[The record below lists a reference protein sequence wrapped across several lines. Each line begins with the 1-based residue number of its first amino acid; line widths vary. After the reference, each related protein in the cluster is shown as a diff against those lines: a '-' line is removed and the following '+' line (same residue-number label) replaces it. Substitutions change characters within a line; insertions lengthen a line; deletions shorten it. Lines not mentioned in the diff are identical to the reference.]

1 MDNNKMKSL
10 QIVLALVLIFTIL
23 TINNI
28 KAEDRDLS
36 AIFNDRGVTGTLI
49 LSTLDS
55 EIEYIHNDS
64 RSTKRYLPA
73 STFKLPHTLI
83 ALNEGAITDSEEVIK
98 WDGKDRGYS
107 LWNKDQTLR
116 SALPASCVWFYQELA
131 KRLDN
136 QTYLNHLER
145 LDYGNKKTGPEI
157 TTFWL
162 DGDIKISAR
171 EQIDFVKKLYR
182 EELPYPRK
190 DQKLVKELMLI
201 TETPSYSLYAKTGWA
216 MRKTNQHGWYI
227 GYVETPSNVWFFAT
241 NIDIINKKD
250 SKYRK
255 EIVIESL
262 KAKGIIA
269 DNGSIGQ

>member
-1 MDNNKMKSL
+1 MKSL
-10 QIVLALVLIFTIL
+10 QIVLALVLVFTIL

-83 ALNEGAITDSEEVIK
+83 ALTEGAITDSEEVIK

-227 GYVETPSNVWFFAT
+227 GYVETTSNVWFFAT

-269 DNGSIGQ
+269 DNGLIDQ